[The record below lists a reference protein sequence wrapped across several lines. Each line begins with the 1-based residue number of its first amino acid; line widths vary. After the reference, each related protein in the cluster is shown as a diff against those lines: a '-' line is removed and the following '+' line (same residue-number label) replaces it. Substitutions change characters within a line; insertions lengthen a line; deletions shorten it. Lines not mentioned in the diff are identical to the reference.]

1 LANTS
6 NYGFKTTTQSS
17 YGVGGKY
24 SFTWAAQYGLTGP
37 VNGKSV
43 TVCSG
48 SDPASYII
56 SDPASY
62 IIWDGINLTD
72 QANRVL
78 TKQILG
84 DKFIEPSSFSISN
97 RCQIQPI

>member
-1 LANTS
+1 MVS
-6 NYGFKTTTQSS
+6 VSVGFKATTQSCC
-17 YGVGGKY
+17 GVGGKY
-24 SFTWAAQYGLTGP
+24 SFTWAAQCGLTGP

-43 TVCSG
+43 TVG
-48 SDPASYII
+48 SC

-78 TKQILG
+78 TKQILRAI
-84 DKFIEPSSFSISN
+84 FILH
-97 RCQIQPI
+97 